1 MSLRERCLLEA
12 ISNLRCGDCFAQT
25 ARNDTR
31 SSGGTFVKTTL
42 SFSNWISFLGRQARD
57 WKVTVMRTSFDRLAY
72 QMVFP
77 YLSIYILALGASATQ
92 LGFVISFGMML
103 AGLLAPFTGWYI
115 DRIGPKKIYLLGI
128 GMLGVSYL
136 TYGLARDWTITFIAM
151 IAYWVGFSVSN
162 HSCATVCGNC
172 LANSDRATGMMICE
186 TFGAGLLG
194 MAGPILGAALVALF
208 GGVNEAG
215 IRPLFFLA
223 FLFSLG
229 TFVFVS
235 VQLSNQHW
243 KPANAASPHLLR
255 DLHQVLKDGRNLKRW
270 LIIAS
275 IGGLPLGMVF
285 PFSQVFAHEIKGANE
300 FFLAAMVTCAAL
312 SSILFAIPLGRLA
325 DKIGRKKILFATIP
339 LFWLSNLIL
348 IWSPHPIFLLVAGA
362 LQGFFYI
369 GGPIAGAMERELV
382 PAEQMGRWLGIAR
395 LIKMLTNACFT
406 ALAGIVWDKVG
417 PQFVFLTFVAIDLI
431 VRVPLLLAMPE
442 TLRLRTERAALVE
455 SGD

>member
-1 MSLRERCLLEA
+1 MKTL
-12 ISNLRCGDCFAQT
+12 NL
-25 ARNDTR
+25 
-31 SSGGTFVKTTL
+31 SVSK
-42 SFSNWISFLGRQARD
+42 WIAFLGRQARD
-57 WKVTVMRTSFDRLAY
+57 WQITVMRTSFDRLAY

-77 YLSIYILALGASATQ
+77 YLSIYILALGASVTQ
-92 LGFVISFGMML
+92 LGLVISLGMLL
-103 AGLLAPFTGWYI
+103 AGLVSPFTGWYI

-128 GMLGVSYL
+128 GMLAASYL
-136 TYGLARDWTITFIAM
+136 TYWIARDWTITLVAM
-151 IAYWVGFSVSN
+151 VAYWLGFSVSN

-194 MAGPILGAALVALF
+194 MAGPVLGAALVTLF

-223 FLFSLG
+223 FLFTIG
-229 TFVFVS
+229 TFGFVS
-235 VQLSNQHW
+235 SQLSNQHW

-255 DLHQVLKDGRNLKRW
+255 DLHQVLKEGRNLKRW

-285 PFSQVFAHEIKGANE
+285 PFSQVFAHEVKGANE
-300 FFLAAMVTCAAL
+300 FVLAAMVTGSAL
-312 SSILFAIPLGRLA
+312 ASIAFAIPLGRLA
-325 DKIGRKKILFATIP
+325 DKVGRKKVLFISIP
-339 LFWLSNLIL
+339 LFWISNLVL
-348 IWSPHPIFLLVAGA
+348 IWAPHPIFLLVAGA

-406 ALAGIVWDKVG
+406 ALAGIIWDKVG
-417 PQFVFLTFVAIDLI
+417 PQFVFLGFVAIDLV
-431 VRVPLLLAMPE
+431 VRMPLLITMPE
-442 TLRLRTERAALVE
+442 TLRMRTERAARVGAGE
-455 SGD
+455 